1 MLRTMSARIAAGLMV
16 MSVLAIAC
24 GPSIAIED
32 DSGGTAEDG
41 PGADDD
47 GSSVT
52 AATTTSAP
60 MTTVGDADVTGAD
73 DTGDTGEVP
82 SICGDGILAPEESCD
97 DANADPYDG
106 CNAECRVP
114 GEVLWEV
121 AVDGVEITGLAVG
134 PDGVFA
140 SAITY
145 DFIQVDNSAWIAH
158 VHAIDHAGN
167 PRWSSTSALGYTA
180 WDDALAANVAG
191 GAFVSGGDFPRDEG
205 NPTTRHVRAFA
216 TDGNVEW
223 TTLLTEN
230 PGALL
235 AHPGGGVV
243 MINDAIDDTT
253 RVLRLDPAGG
263 APWETPTAV
272 PGDLRGLTFTPAGE
286 LVLGGEGGIV
296 VLDDDGAIAWSA
308 MEPEV
313 IRGWIIA
320 DTLELLAGYEAPR
333 MVAYALDGTRLG
345 EREAPNF
352 NLRVVPG
359 GGYVS
364 EADEVIVRWDDD
376 LQPRWDVQDEWGSFR
391 LAVEPTRLVIGGP
404 PPAPDGSVL
413 PLQVVA
419 IAI

>member
-1 MLRTMSARIAAGLMV
+1 MLRTMSARRAAGLMV

-32 DSGGTAEDG
+32 DSAGTAEDG
-41 PGADDD
+41 PGPDP
-47 GSSVT
+47 
-52 AATTTSAP
+52 TTTSAP
-60 MTTVGDADVTGAD
+60 MTTAGEADATGAGA
-73 DTGDTGEVP
+73 GDTGEVP
-82 SICGDGILAPEESCD
+82 SVCGDGILAPEESCD

-121 AVDGVEITGLAVG
+121 TVEGVEITGLAVG
-134 PDGVFA
+134 DDGVFA

-145 DFIQVDNSAWIAH
+145 DFIRVDNSGWIAH

-180 WDDALAANVAG
+180 WDDALAANIAG

-216 TDGNVEW
+216 TDGSVEW

-230 PGALL
+230 VGALL

-243 MINDAIDDTT
+243 MINDAMDDAT
-253 RVLRLDPAGG
+253 RVLRLDAAGG
-263 APWETPTAV
+263 AHWETPATA
-272 PGDLRGLTFTPAGE
+272 PGKLRALAFTPAGE
-286 LVLGGEGGIV
+286 LVLGGAEDGLV
-296 VLDDDGAIAWSA
+296 VLDDDGAMVWSA
-308 MEPEV
+308 MEPEI
-313 IRGWIIA
+313 IRGWIVA
-320 DTLELLAGYEAPR
+320 DTLELLAGYGAPR
-333 MVAYALDGTRLG
+333 LVTYALDGTRLG
-345 EREAPNF
+345 EREAPDF

-364 EADEVIVRWDDD
+364 AADEVIVRWDDE
-376 LQPRWDVQDEWGSFR
+376 LKPRWDMQDEWKSFR
-391 LAVEPTRLVIGGP
+391 FAVEPTRLVIGGP

-413 PLQVVA
+413 PLEIVA